1 MLKLDGMKN
10 SSVFVAVYI
19 LYVYICFTSD
29 NPVHEI
35 LDLPQIEEST
45 IFDIIFRLSFKFFL
59 KIDFYDYTDR
69 LVSSLE
75 NVMSHAFKRFTD
87 NEINMKRNARKCYL
101 LISSSEKVHG
111 NIVTLQIKNSSCK
124 KLLGVDIYCK
134 QSFENLII

>member
-29 NPVHEI
+29 NPVHEM

-59 KIDFYDYTDR
+59 KIDFYDY
-69 LVSSLE
+69 
-75 NVMSHAFKRFTD
+75 TD